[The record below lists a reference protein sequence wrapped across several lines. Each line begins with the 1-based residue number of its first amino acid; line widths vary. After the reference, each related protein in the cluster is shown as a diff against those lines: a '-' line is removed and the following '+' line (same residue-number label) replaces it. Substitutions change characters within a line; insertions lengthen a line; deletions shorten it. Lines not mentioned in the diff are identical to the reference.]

1 MVTTMRVVIEHEGEY
16 FVVEVYSETGQL
28 LIRVGF
34 DHKPTDAEIDAVL
47 EVVEG
52 GDTTWQP

>member
-1 MVTTMRVVIEHEGEY
+1 MVTPMKVVIEQVGNY

-34 DHKPTDAEIDAVL
+34 DHAPTEEEIEAL
-47 EVVEG
+47 LSG
-52 GDTTWQP
+52 GDEECQS

>member
-1 MVTTMRVVIEHEGEY
+1 MVTIMKVVIEQVGDY
-16 FVVEVYSETGQL
+16 WGVEVYSETGQL

-34 DHKPTDAEIDAVL
+34 DHKPSDSEIDAVL

-52 GDTTWQP
+52 GDLTWQP

>member
-1 MVTTMRVVIEHEGEY
+1 MRVLIENEGDY
-16 FVVEVYSETGQL
+16 WVAEVYGDNGQL

-34 DHKPTDAEIDAVL
+34 DHKPSDSEIDAVL

-52 GDTTWQP
+52 GDDEWQP

>member
-1 MVTTMRVVIEHEGEY
+1 MQVLIENAGDY
-16 FVVEVYSETGQL
+16 WIVEVYGDNGQL

-34 DHKPTDAEIDAVL
+34 DHKPTEAEIDAVL

-52 GDTTWQP
+52 GDLTWQP

>member
-1 MVTTMRVVIEHEGEY
+1 MQVLIENEGDY
-16 FVVEVYSETGQL
+16 WVVEVYGDNGQL

-34 DHKPTDAEIDAVL
+34 DHKPTDSEIDAVL

-52 GDTTWQP
+52 GDLTWQP